1 MLTVLG
7 QRVFVDATKRFYP
20 QQEIRSRITHTDA
33 RMNRTKAHMHTCTYT
48 TYTHT
53 RLIIRTYYS
62 DLEARARSLQLE
74 VDERACSKY
83 VCVDDF

>member
-1 MLTVLG
+1 MHVHNVHTRLI
-7 QRVFVDATKRFYP
+7 
-20 QQEIRSRITHTDA
+20 IR
-33 RMNRTKAHMHTCTYT
+33 
-48 TYTHT
+48 THT

-83 VCVDDF
+83 VCVEDFQF